1 MTFSDN
7 GDNTAK
13 NTTATFSQA
22 GNYTFQVTIT
32 DMGGLTATSSVDVAV
47 NQTLTSIAVAPAA
60 PTLTSDATEQFSAAG
75 FDQFGSAMDLG
86 TTTWTATAGS
96 IDNNGLFTA
105 PYASATVTVTATSGL
120 VSGTATV
127 TVDNAAP
134 TVAARGGRSVNRYGT
149 TSELSVLG
157 ADDAGES
164 NLTYTWLATNKPG
177 GAADP
182 TYTDNGTNTAK
193 NTTATC
199 FQAGNYTFQVTI
211 TDMGGLATTS
221 SVDVTVD
228 QTLTSITVVPAG
240 GLSADGTEPFSA
252 TALDQFGNA
261 LASQPA
267 FAWSLD
273 GGGAIS
279 NDGVFGPPST
289 DGSATVVAT
298 SGSVSG
304 SDTVAL
310 PESPSGTPP

>member
-1 MTFSDN
+1 MPVVVSFSDN
-7 GDNTAK
+7 
-13 NTTATFSQA
+13 
-22 GNYTFQVTIT
+22 
-32 DMGGLTATSSVDVAV
+32 
-47 NQTLTSIAVAPAA
+47 
-60 PTLTSDATEQFSAAG
+60 
-75 FDQFGSAMDLG
+75 
-86 TTTWTATAGS
+86 
-96 IDNNGLFTA
+96 
-105 PYASATVTVTATSGL
+105 
-120 VSGTATV
+120 
-127 TVDNAAP
+127 
-134 TVAARGGRSVNRYGT
+134 
-149 TSELSVLG
+149 
-157 ADDAGES
+157 DD
-164 NLTYTWLATNKPG
+164 
-177 GAADP
+177 
-182 TYTDNGTNTAK
+182 NTAK

-310 PESPSGTPP
+310 PGVALWNSAVNASWNDASSWTSSALGSTVTAPGLRGIPGDAAGFDTAADSTVSLNGSRSSLAGMTFNGPGSLTVAQGSGGTLHLDNGSASATSRSPAAVRCSPPRWNWTAISRSAQRLAAR